1 MRIKATTDYA
11 IRAVLY
17 LAVKGE
23 QCSSREISEA
33 MHIPR
38 DLLVQIAIR
47 LRQASILAAQSGK
60 YGGYS
65 LMKKPADI
73 TLYDVVSAMEDEP
86 ALPGQDSF
94 CEVTDKGAAELV
106 VGTYQ
111 MLQTGLEKSLTST
124 TIEQIA
130 EKKAIPQPE
139 FATA

>member
-1 MRIKATTDYA
+1 MLFTRDIGSYAYPPRPACTDSNSPATSVD
-11 IRAVLY
+11 
-17 LAVKGE
+17 
-23 QCSSREISEA
+23 
-33 MHIPR
+33 PR
-38 DLLVQIAIR
+38 GPK
-47 LRQASILAAQSGK
+47 SGK

-65 LMKKPADI
+65 LVKKPADI

-111 MLQTGLEKSLTST
+111 MLQTGLEKSLAST

-130 EKKAIPQPE
+130 EKKAMPQPE

>member
-94 CEVTDKGAAELV
+94 CEVTKAPQSWSWEPIRCSK
-106 VGTYQ
+106 Q
-111 MLQTGLEKSLTST
+111 GLKNPSPARPSSR
-124 TIEQIA
+124 
-130 EKKAIPQPE
+130 
-139 FATA
+139 